1 MLASPTLIDP
11 TSARRRSTSTCLE
24 KVTRI
29 IWPPTKSTPRFSPRT
44 ATSDRLA
51 TVRTTDSRRPTFRQ
65 RMKSMFV
72 LSGTSFRSFIAASD
86 VKHAGPLASHPQG
99 DEHPREIDG
108 REDRGDDADH
118 KHDREAADRPG
129 SEVPHEHRGDD
140 VRDVCVE
147 DRGRGFP
154 VARLDGVER
163 LSSAPLLLAYSLVDQ
178 HVRID
183 RRADRQDEARNS

>member
-29 IWPPTKSTPRFSPRT
+29 IWPPTKSTPRFS
-44 ATSDRLA
+44 
-51 TVRTTDSRRPTFRQ
+51 Q

-183 RRADRQDEARNS
+183 RRADRQDEARNSWQCQRCVED